1 MHHAATA
8 TLTLDGRAYGGP
20 KSAKTLGDLLA
31 DADTHLARDGRIV
44 TGLRLDGVDEPAFR
58 EGQVIEANPA
68 AFGEIAIES
77 GTPGDLAGR
86 CLAEAAGALVSLA
99 YAAEGLAMRYRL
111 GELAGANRG
120 LAQITEGIGT
130 ALAITGA
137 ASLGLGLD
145 LTSQETTEGTLGAL
159 AATTTQALDHLIR
172 AQIDAEW
179 ETTADLLEGTLAP
192 VLRRWAT
199 ACGLL
204 VATPAS

>member
-1 MHHAATA
+1 MHHATA
-8 TLTLDGRAYGGP
+8 TLTLDGQTYEGP
-20 KSAKTLGDLLA
+20 ESAETLGDLLA
-31 DADTHLARDGRIV
+31 AADTRLAGEGRIV

-58 EGQVIEANPA
+58 EPHVVDASPA
-68 AFGEIAIES
+68 SFDEIAIES
-77 GTPGDLAGR
+77 GTPADLAAR
-86 CLAEAAGALVSLA
+86 CLAEAAAALVALA
-99 YAAEGLAMRYRL
+99 EASDGLAMRYRL
-111 GELAGANRG
+111 GELAVANRE
-120 LAQITEGIGT
+120 LAQVTEGIGT

-145 LTSQETTEGTLGAL
+145 LTSQETSEGTLAAL
-159 AATTTQALDHLIR
+159 AATTTQALDRLIR
-172 AQIDAEW
+172 AQIAADW